1 MELVTTKDGMK
12 GHAVNMKEQELDD
25 LTVCEKTNCGKFTED
40 SICTCKAFYPE
51 GQAFRIRRDY
61 CPIGSAIAEEEERK
75 AQVGAAKNRRK
86 KKMKRTR
93 GK

>member
-1 MELVTTKDGMK
+1 
-12 GHAVNMKEQELDD
+12 MKEQELDD
-25 LTVCEKTNCGKFTED
+25 LIVCEATNCRKFIED

-51 GQAFRIRRDY
+51 GQAFRIRMNY

-75 AQVGAAKNRRK
+75 ATLGAAKNRRMR
-86 KKMKRTR
+86 KMKRTR